1 MLLKTLVVSLFS
13 VVAFASIAKIERI
26 KGKVFLNNKVAQIGA
41 RVVEGDILEA
51 KGKKSLFIIRY
62 DNGSKYMLRNG
73 RLKVEKL
80 EAKKS
85 RLYLISG
92 KLVTSVKK
100 DTYEKDGFEVK
111 TRTATMGVRGTKF
124 WISETKEDSYLCVC
138 EGIVSAKNMSSE
150 VLVKRNEDI
159 HIKQSNKLKVQKA
172 NTQMMTMAIEDFEI
186 MGEPVTLP

>member
-13 VVAFASIAKIERI
+13 MAALASIAKIERI
-26 KGKVFLNNKVAQIGA
+26 KGKVFLNDKVAKIGA
-41 RVVEGDILEA
+41 RVVEGDILQA

-85 RLYLISG
+85 KLYLFSG

-100 DTYEKDGFEVK
+100 NTYEKDGFEVK
-111 TRTATMGVRGTKF
+111 TKTAAMGVRGTKF
-124 WISETKEDSYLCVC
+124 WISETEEDSYLCVC
-138 EGIVSAKNMSSE
+138 EGIVSAKNQSSE
-150 VLVKRNEDI
+150 ILVKRNEDV
-159 HIKQSNKLKVQKA
+159 HIKSSNKLAVQKA
-172 NTQMMTMAIEDFEI
+172 NNQMMSMALDDFEL
-186 MGEPVTLP
+186 MGEPVK